1 MKKIVIMGATS
12 GIGEHVAESLA
23 ATGWRVGVAG
33 RKVDR
38 MKAQRDV
45 SRFYRM
51 GSDRHTKVGSAT

>member
-1 MKKIVIMGATS
+1 MGATS

-38 MKAQRDV
+38 MKALKEMFPD
-45 SRFYRM
+45 SIEW
-51 GSDRHTKVGSAT
+51 